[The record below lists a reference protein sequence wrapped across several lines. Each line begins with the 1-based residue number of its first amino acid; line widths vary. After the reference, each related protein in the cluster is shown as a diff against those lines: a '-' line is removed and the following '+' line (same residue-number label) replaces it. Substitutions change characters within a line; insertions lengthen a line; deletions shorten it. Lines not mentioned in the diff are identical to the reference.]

1 VTEVRWTEQAADDLA
16 GIRDFIGRDSPA
28 HALATVERLFLAV
41 DQLRTFP
48 DSGRVVPER
57 EEPGLRELIR
67 SPYRIVYRRGAEIVE
82 VLTVFHATRA
92 FPDSLA

>member
-16 GIRDFIGRDSPA
+16 SIRDFIGRDSA
-28 HALATVERLFLAV
+28 AYALATVERLFLAV

-57 EEPGLRELIR
+57 DEPGLRELIR
-67 SPYRIVYRRGAEIVE
+67 SPYTIVYRRRANVVE

-92 FPDSLA
+92 FPETLG